1 MVRGFE
7 KFSLANLLLM
17 SERAD
22 SFIWFSFK
30 LKAFVVT
37 RWSESKFRCAVTGRP
52 VEFESRFEKAV
63 CCLLVMAVTASCL
76 LCSIVPPTLV
86 LVILV
91 LGISR

>member
-7 KFSLANLLLM
+7 KFSLVNLLLM

-22 SFIWFSFK
+22 SFIWWSSK

-52 VEFESRFEKAV
+52 VECESRFEKAV
-63 CCLLVMAVTASCL
+63 CCFLAMAVTASCW

>member
-1 MVRGFE
+1 
-7 KFSLANLLLM
+7 
-17 SERAD
+17 
-22 SFIWFSFK
+22 
-30 LKAFVVT
+30 
-37 RWSESKFRCAVTGRP
+37 VTGRP

-63 CCLLVMAVTASCL
+63 CCLLVMAVTASCW